1 MKTKKVDDGGR
12 RWRCIDEEVDVDEDG
27 DVDEDVECR
36 LTFSLVVDTVQRLLE
51 FRAQR
56 HGSSSSPKLTP
67 QTSSKINHENY
78 RRRHS
83 STRPLRASIDPNFVS
98 SPDTTIQGRFWA
110 QAQRQH
116 FPEHSVYADEG
127 CDPPGCSSPQRRPLN
142 FEALSA
148 KPRKTEKSPSYYSPP
163 LAMHLKNSL
172 FPKRTS

>member
-67 QTSSKINHENY
+67 QTSLNFPARLITKI
-78 RRRHS
+78 
-83 STRPLRASIDPNFVS
+83 IDVV
-98 SPDTTIQGRFWA
+98 T
-110 QAQRQH
+110 RQH
-116 FPEHSVYADEG
+116 ARSEHQSIQTSCRHQTQRFRADFG
-127 CDPPGCSSPQRRPLN
+127 LK
-142 FEALSA
+142 LSA
-148 KPRKTEKSPSYYSPP
+148 STFPSTLCKLMKGVILQGAP
-163 LAMHLKNSL
+163 A
-172 FPKRTS
+172 